1 VSDEFK
7 DVTIIYADIKGFTD
21 YSAGVEPKDVVT
33 MLSALFTRFDK
44 VCVQYSLY
52 KVYTIGDCYVALSFF
67 DASKRNPGKEA
78 FNMVNMALSM
88 IDIIREVR
96 KEVNFDGLD
105 MRIGLHTV
113 YLILCFI
120 LICFR
125 EPSLEEL
132 LELTS

>member
-1 VSDEFK
+1 M
-7 DVTIIYADIKGFTD
+7 TILYADIKGFTD

-67 DASKRNPGKEA
+67 DASKRNPGQEA
-78 FNMVNMALSM
+78 YNMVNMALSM

-113 YLILCFI
+113 
-120 LICFR
+120 
-125 EPSLEEL
+125 
-132 LELTS
+132 